1 MAMFDPLDI
10 ASDST
15 LTLDDRPLW
24 LIGLLQSA
32 MWMAWVRTVCGRLKS
47 DIRVDPDFAF
57 YAFPLAPDVLE
68 RVDRVESVEDSA
80 LTLRVSPGRQVF
92 HATHSDFPP
101 CCRRNDC
108 QRTPAQGADGA
119 HGNHTS
125 GYLLW
130 RNPAHVVCL
139 ERRVM
144 TM

>member
-15 LTLDDRPLW
+15 LTLDDRPPW

-47 DIRVDPDFAF
+47 DIRVDPDLAF

-68 RVDRVESVEDSA
+68 GVDRVESVEDSA

-108 QRTPAQGADGA
+108 QRTPAQGSGWRSQQPHVRLFAVAKPGA
-119 HGNHTS
+119 RCVS
-125 GYLLW
+125 
-130 RNPAHVVCL
+130 
-139 ERRVM
+139 
-144 TM
+144 